1 MKRTKSLLWAALVAA
16 ELSAFAGD
24 VVVEGNL
31 TVVSNVVSHTLCAAN
46 ATVDVLVVNSRI
58 VLPGKT
64 GAELSREAKSATS
77 TIAEKKKP
85 EDGVADGSK
94 SAHAEWE
101 RWGDDRYLCKTGI
114 TDLAVHGPVT
124 ASGFFGDGTGLTNL
138 NLAAYAGSNL
148 VWDPV
153 CGKLN
158 AAAGYSDSNAVAAVF
173 GALPGLADGDDD
185 SRWNGGAEGLNPAT
199 ARASLGLGSAATC
212 DAGAFA
218 PADLS
223 AYGSETVVYSNGQLH
238 ASAPASLEGVQEAV
252 QRAWPNLDVDV
263 SDDLTTAGGV
273 MAGDFNMNGN
283 RVKNLPAPRA
293 DGDAVSKDY
302 LRTVLSCLPP
312 QGDLSMGDYTNGAP
326 ASFPLRFR

>member
-1 MKRTKSLLWAALVAA
+1 MNKTKSIAWAALAAA

-31 TVVSNVVSHTLCAAN
+31 AVVSNVVSHTLCAAN

-58 VLPGKT
+58 VLPGKA
-64 GAELSREAKSATS
+64 GAEQALEAKSETTARC
-77 TIAEKKKP
+77 EKKKP
-85 EDGVADGSK
+85 GDGGEGGRNP
-94 SAHAEWE
+94 AHAEWQ
-101 RWGDDRYLCKTGI
+101 RWGDGRYLCRTGI
-114 TDLAVHGPVT
+114 AELAVHGPVT
-124 ASGFFGDGTGLTNL
+124 ASGFFGEGAGLTNL

-158 AAAGYSDSNAVAAVF
+158 AAAGYGGSNAVAAVL
-173 GALPGLADGDDD
+173 GVLPGLADGDDD
-185 SRWNGGAEGLNPAT
+185 SRWNGGADGLDPVA

-223 AYGSETVVYSNGQLH
+223 AYGSGTVVFSNGQFH
-238 ASAPASLEGVQEAV
+238 ASAPAGLEGVREAV
-252 QRAWPNLDVDV
+252 QSAWPNLDVDV
-263 SDDLTTAGGV
+263 SDDLTVSGGV
-273 MAGDFNMNGN
+273 MAGDFDMNGN

-293 DGDAVSKDY
+293 GGDAVSKDY
-302 LRTVLSCLPP
+302 LRAVLSRLPP

-326 ASFPLRFR
+326 ASFPLGFR